1 MARPLLSITTP
12 ARMLLFGLAFVLLTG
27 CSTPDVILWT
37 PDSSSIIYSDDS
49 GRLIRYDLKRK
60 ARKIIVADTKTDT
73 PWPAISKDGKK
84 LAVANITTSKV
95 KGSREAKHKL
105 QIIFYDSLS
114 GEKLSET
121 KVHEYTTNLGEP
133 AQSTTEDRQEE
144 AALNWSGP
152 PDKLLVAGG
161 RGRWIYDLEKDN
173 FIPIQACPFSVYN
186 RPVRPDGKG
195 FLAAVSNGSDDN
207 GESFSIVFYDWNG
220 WETSIGKWKPKK
232 DERILH
238 GVWEKNIYQMS
249 TTHRVLSIDTE
260 NRKITERQVKP
271 NFLASSGELVLAFPF
286 AGSESQLCIF
296 CQKKENEASTYHV
309 EIQRPLLKQRKVVV
323 TIQSFDT
330 FFSLFPSPDNKL
342 VAIHSSDKEILVINA
357 EGEVV
362 ANIAR

>member
-1 MARPLLSITTP
+1 MARPLLSINTP
-12 ARMLLFGLAFVLLTG
+12 ARMLLLGLASVLLTG

-37 PDSSSIIYSDDS
+37 PDSSSIIYSDDA
-49 GRLIRYDLKRK
+49 GRLIRYDLTRK

-84 LAVANITTSKV
+84 LAVANITTSEV

-105 QIIFYDSLS
+105 QLIFYDSLS

-133 AQSTTEDRQEE
+133 AQRTTEDRQEE

-152 PDKLLVAGG
+152 PDKVLVVGG
-161 RGRWIYDLEKDN
+161 SGRWIYDLEKDN
-173 FIPIQACPFSVYN
+173 FIPIQGYPFPIYN

-195 FLAAVSNGSDDN
+195 FLAFFPTKDGD
-207 GESFSIVFYDWNG
+207 SFVFYDWNG
-220 WETSIGKWKPKK
+220 WETSIGKWKAKQ
-232 DERILH
+232 DEQILH
-238 GVWEKNIYQMS
+238 CVWKKNIYQMS
-249 TTHRVLSIDTE
+249 TTHRVVSIDTE

-271 NFLASSGELVLAFPF
+271 NFLASSGELMVAFPF
-286 AGSESQLCIF
+286 AGSDSQLCVF
-296 CQKKENEASTYHV
+296 RQSKKDGGSRYHV

-323 TIQSFDT
+323 TIQGFHIIS
-330 FFSLFPSPDNKL
+330 SLFPSPDNKL
-342 VAIHSSDKEILVINA
+342 VAIRCSDKGILVINA
-357 EGEVV
+357 EGEIV

>member
-12 ARMLLFGLAFVLLTG
+12 ARMLLVGLASVLLTG
-27 CSTPDVILWT
+27 CGIPTAILWT
-37 PDSSSIIYSDDS
+37 PDSSSIIYRDHA

-84 LAVANITTSKV
+84 LAVANFTTSRV

-105 QIIFYDSLS
+105 QLIFYDSLS

-121 KVHEYTTNLGEP
+121 KVHEYTTNLDEP
-133 AQSTTEDRQEE
+133 AKSTTEDRQEDT
-144 AALNWSGP
+144 ALNWSGP
-152 PDKLLVAGG
+152 PDKLLVGSDVV
-161 RGRWIYDLEKDN
+161 WIYDLEKDN
-173 FIPIQACPFSVYN
+173 FTPIQAYPFPVYN

-195 FLAAVSNGSDDN
+195 FLAFLPMKDGDGGS
-207 GESFSIVFYDWNG
+207 FVFYDWNG

-238 GVWEKNIYQMS
+238 GVWEKNIYQIS
-249 TTHRVLSIDTE
+249 TSYRVLSIDTE

-271 NFLASSGELVLAFPF
+271 NFLASSGQLMSFFPF
-286 AGSESQLCIF
+286 AGSESQLCVF
-296 CQKKENEASTYHV
+296 RQSKDDTSTYHV
-309 EIQRPLLKQRKVVV
+309 EIKRPLLKQRKVVV
-323 TIQSFDT
+323 TIDDFDIIG
-330 FFSLFPSPDNKL
+330 SLFPSPDNKL
-342 VAIHSSDKEILVINA
+342 VAIHSSDKEIVVINA
-357 EGEVV
+357 EGEIV